1 MARRYISIFLGC
13 NYPIVIQTQSLL
25 KNGGVFPLNINESGL
40 RLQRWLQ
47 RRNWIAN
54 PWEST
59 GAFDVVGCAYFDG
72 YMEGQ
77 AMDEIASGKRQLEDI
92 ILG

>member
-1 MARRYISIFLGC
+1 M
-13 NYPIVIQTQSLL
+13 VIQTQSVL
-25 KNGGVFPLNINESGL
+25 KKRGRFPFNVNRYGL
-40 RLQRWLQ
+40 RLKWRLQ
-47 RRNWIAN
+47 RRNWISN

-77 AMDEIASGKRQLEDI
+77 AADEIASGKQQLEDI
-92 ILG
+92 VLWLTP